1 MTTTQGPPYPPS
13 EPARGS
19 GAGHGSGPGSG
30 NGGPGQE
37 RGPLSGNGPGGLGG
51 VSGPAAGTGGAA
63 GGDQSPGYGPGRR
76 IDRGYRPG
84 AGPARGSRPGP
95 GAPDHGFGAE
105 GPGTG
110 QFGPLPVSGGRRG
123 PGPGAGDGREHGHGA
138 GPGQDTGHGHQGH
151 GNGPGDGHGGGP
163 GRGSGGGHGPGPGG
177 GGHGDGPGDV
187 HGPDDNGGHSHGHS
201 HSHGPAAPVS
211 VHLRKI
217 IGAIL
222 IPFAAAVVVGLVV
235 LWPGGAPAHERT
247 GVGFDRQTQEATV
260 TKVVSVDC
268 KSVNASGETPTGD
281 TSTAEG
287 SSAQQQATGDCKKA
301 TIRVDTGD
309 DKGRTFTE
317 IVQPDQSRQLHQDE
331 KVVVAYEPSAPK
343 DLQYSVADVNRRFP
357 MALLAG
363 IFALAVVI
371 VGRLRGVMALVALA
385 VSFMVLTFFILPA
398 VLQGSNPL
406 LVAVIGA
413 SAIMLIALYMCHGL
427 SARTSVAVLGTLISL
442 VLIGVLGSLF
452 IGWAALTGNTDDN
465 TGLIHGLYPSI
476 DMSGLLLA
484 GVIIGSLGVLDDVTV
499 TQTSAVWELHEA
511 NPTMGWRGLYRA
523 GIRIGRDHIA
533 SVVNTLVLAYA
544 GAALPLLLLFSIA
557 QSSVG
562 AVANSELVAEEIVRT
577 LVGSIGLVAS
587 VPVTTLLAA
596 LMVSADRPGMAPLTA
611 GAPAGAGPG
620 TGATAVGAGA
630 APQAVAARAGKGR
643 RRKH

>member
-1 MTTTQGPPYPPS
+1 MTTTHQPPYPPP
-13 EPARGS
+13 EPPRR
-19 GAGHGSGPGSG
+19 PGSG
-30 NGGPGQE
+30 NG
-37 RGPLSGNGPGGLGG
+37 
-51 VSGPAAGTGGAA
+51 T
-63 GGDQSPGYGPGRR
+63 
-76 IDRGYRPG
+76 
-84 AGPARGSRPGP
+84 
-95 GAPDHGFGAE
+95 
-105 GPGTG
+105 
-110 QFGPLPVSGGRRG
+110 G
-123 PGPGAGDGREHGHGA
+123 PGPGNGSRGTFGDGGADDWHEHEHGGQGGQGGHS
-138 GPGQDTGHGHQGH
+138 GQDYGYGPRAGGGGQGGGSDLGGGQGGSGRGGGGRGGGDGHGH
-151 GNGPGDGHGGGP
+151 GPGDGHGHAHGHAQGD
-163 GRGSGGGHGPGPGG
+163 GSESGSGGG
-177 GGHGDGPGDV
+177 
-187 HGPDDNGGHSHGHS
+187 HGHS
-201 HSHGPAAPVS
+201 HSHGPATPVS
-211 VHLRKI
+211 KHLRKVI
-217 IGAIL
+217 AAIL
-222 IPFAAAVVVGLVV
+222 IPFGVAVVVGLAV

-247 GVGFDRQTQEATV
+247 GVGFDRQTQQATV
-260 TKVVSVDC
+260 SKVVSVSC
-268 KSVNASGETPTGD
+268 KSVNASGEAPTGD

-287 SSAQQQATGDCKKA
+287 SSAEQQANGTCKKA
-301 TIRVDTGD
+301 TIRVDTGN

-317 IVQPDQSRQLHQDE
+317 IVQPDQSRQLHEGQ
-331 KVVVAYEPSAPK
+331 KVVVAYEPSAPR
-343 DLQYSVADVNRRFP
+343 DLQYSVADVNRRLP
-357 MALLAG
+357 MGLLAG

-371 VGRLRGVMALVALA
+371 VGRLRGVMALVALT
-385 VSFMVLTFFILPA
+385 VSFLLLNFFVLPA
-398 VLQGSNPL
+398 ILQGSNPL
-406 LVAVIGA
+406 LVAVVGS

-442 VLIGVLGSLF
+442 ILIGILGSQF

-587 VPVTTLLAA
+587 VPVTTVLAA
-596 LMVSADRPGMAPLTA
+596 LVVSADRPGTGTVSAGA
-611 GAPAGAGPG
+611 GAPMPVPVPATSASAG
-620 TGATAVGAGA
+620 TADSRPA
-630 APQAVAARAGKGR
+630 AARGGKGR